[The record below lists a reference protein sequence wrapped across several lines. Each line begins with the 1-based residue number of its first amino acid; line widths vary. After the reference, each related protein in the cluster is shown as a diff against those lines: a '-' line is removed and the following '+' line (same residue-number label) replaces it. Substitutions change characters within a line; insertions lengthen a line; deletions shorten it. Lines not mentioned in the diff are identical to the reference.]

1 MNSLCQ
7 STLPYKLEFKFTQTI
22 KDACENRPTGAKYL
36 YLWNISYK
44 LNIFKTI
51 LVMIVKD
58 YFHALTNFV
67 LMMIFVMIFY
77 KLTYISLAVNMSYC
91 CYSTS
96 QHNHLDI
103 HLDTLHWGGHIVHS
117 LYIACYNFLC
127 SSFHNVLAD
136 TLYKDEC
143 IRSKFCKH
151 QLISFSYELT
161 SLLVMRLNYWTQ
173 NKFLCSRV
181 YGHLSVN
188 LLLLQSL

>member
-1 MNSLCQ
+1 MWEQ
-7 STLPYKLEFKFTQTI
+7 TYRGEIFIFIKYKLQV
-22 KDACENRPTGAKYL
+22 KY
-36 YLWNISYK
+36 
-44 LNIFKTI
+44 FQTI

-58 YFHALTNFV
+58 YFQALINFV

-77 KLTYISLAVNMSYC
+77 KLTYISLAVNISYC

-143 IRSKFCKH
+143 FGQNVVSINLYH
-151 QLISFSYELT
+151 
-161 SLLVMRLNYWTQ
+161 LVMN
-173 NKFLCSRV
+173 
-181 YGHLSVN
+181 
-188 LLLLQSL
+188 